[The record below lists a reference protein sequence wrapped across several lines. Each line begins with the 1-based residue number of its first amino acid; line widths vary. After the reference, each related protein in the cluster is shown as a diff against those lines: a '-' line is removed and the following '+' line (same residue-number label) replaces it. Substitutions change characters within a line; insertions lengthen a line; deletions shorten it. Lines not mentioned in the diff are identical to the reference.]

1 MKIYKDIYKDKS
13 WLTVS
18 NFLTFARILIIP
30 FIVTGIIY
38 RNWNIVFSLYLFAV
52 ISDLFDGYLARFLN
66 QETFLGKALDPIAD
80 KLLIISSF
88 ASMAFIDSPSFFIPK
103 WFVLI
108 ILIRELIIVFGS
120 FFLLKSKIEFKINP
134 TIWGKL
140 TMLFQSLF
148 IIWLFI
154 CYFFAWVPAKT
165 YYILLILLAIF
176 SLISF
181 FQYIRIGLKYFL
193 GRN

>member
-1 MKIYKDIYKDKS
+1 MKIYRDIYKDKS

-18 NFLTFARILIIP
+18 NLLTFSRILIIP
-30 FIVTGIIY
+30 FIVIGIIY
-38 RNWNIVFSLYLFAV
+38 KNWNLVFILYLFAG
-52 ISDLFDGYLARFLN
+52 ISDLFDGYIARLLN
-66 QETFLGKALDPIAD
+66 QETFLGKALDPLAD

-120 FFLLKSKIEFKINP
+120 IFLLKSKIEFKINP

-140 TMLFQSLF
+140 TMLFQSIF

-154 CYFFAWVPAKT
+154 CYFFSWVPAKT

-176 SLISF
+176 SVASF
-181 FQYIRIGLKYFL
+181 FQYLKIGLKYFL
-193 GRN
+193 ERN